1 MSLLI
6 FQFWTATVFTFLKD
20 GLQLLKV
27 KALKLIPNM
36 EELKHK
42 VNLRKMER
50 MIIFEIASH
59 FN

>member
-27 KALKLIPNM
+27 KALKLIP
-36 EELKHK
+36 KY
-42 VNLRKMER
+42 ER
-50 MIIFEIASH
+50 TEAQS
-59 FN
+59 